1 MSINMAVF
9 ASGSGSNFIN
19 LFNKI
24 TNNNLSGKI
33 VLLVSNNPNSGAVKF
48 AKNNNVCVKVVN
60 KFRYKNKTTINKEYK
75 SSLKENKIDL
85 ILLAGFMKKIPV
97 DLIKI
102 YRNKI
107 LNIHPSLLP
116 KYGGKGF
123 YGMNVHNA
131 VFNSNEK
138 FSGATVHY
146 VNKDYDRNDRVTEEE
161 LKALKLK
168 VSPRRG
174 LIIIG
179 IIFIIILV
187 IGMIALLTEYFLM
200 NY

>member
-19 LFNKI
+19 LFNKT
-24 TNNNLSGKI
+24 TNNNLNGKI

-48 AKNNNVCVKVVN
+48 AKNSDISVKIIN

-75 SSLKENKIDL
+75 SSLKEKKIDL

-116 KYGGKGF
+116 NYGGKGF
-123 YGMNVHNA
+123 FGMNVHNA

-138 FSGATVHY
+138 FSGATVHF
-146 VNKDYDRNDRVTEEE
+146 VNKEYDRGPILIQKKVEIQSCKGPNEIAKKV
-161 LKALKLK
+161 LK
-168 VSPRRG
+168 
-174 LIIIG
+174 IEHE
-179 IIFIIILV
+179 IFPKAVQI
-187 IGMIALLTEYFLM
+187 FL
-200 NY
+200 NKT